1 MLIINNNDNNKI
13 NKKEKV
19 FQFFYYSILWKNDS
33 IIYIYTSTHKTLV
46 VFENNVARC
55 GIVRIN
61 YSWKSLKDCG
71 ITESDGAIR
80 IKKEIKRVFYKE
92 AIFMTI
98 YQKPHGMQI

>member
-1 MLIINNNDNNKI
+1 MLLLKSIFLRKNNG
-13 NKKEKV
+13 
-19 FQFFYYSILWKNDS
+19 
-33 IIYIYTSTHKTLV
+33 
-46 VFENNVARC
+46 ARG

-61 YSWKSLKDCG
+61 SRDDLGSRKSLKDCG